1 MTKDKY
7 FSIEHEPALSGGPC
21 QPDPA
26 ELRAAPGG
34 GPPSE
39 LEALRDSVADEPA
52 LPQHRDPSQWSE
64 WLNRKRSQCTLPGN
78 LGVTVLAAVVGGPF
92 AVLGAL
98 MAGQQGA
105 GPMIYGIVLAPV
117 IEELLKQSGMTFL
130 LEKRPYR
137 LFAAWQFVFAGV
149 VSGLAFGAIENLVYA
164 GRLAAVLSARE
175 FAQLIAFRWVVC
187 TPLHATWAAVASL
200 GLIRVWKRQVRDGRP
215 ADLSAAF
222 PFFVVAM
229 VLHGAYNA
237 WAMLLGPRF

>member
-26 ELRAAPGG
+26 ELQAAPVG

-39 LEALRDSVADEPA
+39 LEALRDSVASEPA
-52 LPQHRDPSQWSE
+52 LPQHRDPREWAE
-64 WLNRKRSQCTLPGN
+64 WLRHKRGQCTLVGN
-78 LGVTVLAAVVGGPF
+78 LGVTVLAAVAGGPF
-92 AVLGAL
+92 AIVGAFI
-98 MAGQQGA
+98 AGQQGA
-105 GPMIYGIVLAPV
+105 GPIIYGIVLAPV
-117 IEELLKQSGMTFL
+117 IEELLKQSGMTFV
-130 LEKRPYR
+130 LEKKPYR
-137 LFAAWQFVFAGV
+137 VFAAWQFVFAAI
-149 VSGLAFGAIENLVYA
+149 VSGLAFGAIENLVYT
-164 GRLAAVLSARE
+164 GTFAAVLGARE
-175 FAQLIAFRWVVC
+175 LARLVSFRWLVC
-187 TPLHATWAAVASL
+187 APLHAVWAAIASL
-200 GLIRVWKRQVRDGRP
+200 GLVRVWKKQVRDGCP